1 MGNNEQRAPGD
12 TGTEPLKRTSGEHRK
27 IKRARRCETHGT
39 AVMRDYLSG
48 LLALRVYAL
57 FRIVTIERSF
67 FYGEKIVI
75 SAADAVETHE
85 C

>member
-1 MGNNEQRAPGD
+1 
-12 TGTEPLKRTSGEHRK
+12 
-27 IKRARRCETHGT
+27 
-39 AVMRDYLSG
+39 MRDYLSG